1 MNDGWFD
8 YDYKDF
14 VIHERA
20 EVDGVVSLDV
30 SLAIQALKILGKH
43 HPLVFVSGGID
54 SQVMALAFA
63 RTKEPATYIYIRPW
77 IDNHYNEVEYVYAS
91 AFAHEHEIKLDVVD
105 LRFDDAKHLG
115 EFLLEQNYFNSP
127 VGSGTVFLLEG
138 IRQAKERWDGTPVTA
153 DGHFVFTRT
162 GAMCRG
168 SFKKPGLSLS
178 EGIRLEDQIL
188 FDFYSS
194 DMFAYYEWTH
204 RNTLQYQIPT
214 RMEAKNIF
222 YNELGI
228 QLRPKMSGWE
238 FLDSQHDYSKLS
250 TIDFANDHSKSARHM
265 MGIEAICDTMG
276 VDLSMVNKK
285 KQLQKDDSDRF
296 ITLYEFETEAFS
308 L

>member
-8 YDYKDF
+8 YDYENF
-14 VIHERA
+14 VIHDR
-20 EVDGVVSLDV
+20 VGIDTVQSLDN
-30 SLAIQALKILGKH
+30 SLAKQALKIMGSH

-63 RTKEPATYIYIRPW
+63 RTKEPATYVYIRPRLDLW
-77 IDNHYNEVEYVYAS
+77 YNEVEYAYAQ
-91 AFAHEHEIKLDVVD
+91 AFAHEHGIELEVVD
-105 LRFDDAKHLG
+105 LFFEDSEHLG
-115 EFLLEQNYFNSP
+115 EFLLENDYFNSP
-127 VGSGTVFLLEG
+127 VGTGTVFLLEG
-138 IRQAKERWDGTPVTA
+138 IRRARERFDGTPVTA
-153 DGHFVFTRT
+153 DGHFVFTRKDAT
-162 GAMCRG
+162 CMG
-168 SFKKPGLSLS
+168 SFKKPGLTLS

-238 FLDSQHDYSKLS
+238 FLDSQHDYSTLS
-250 TIDFANDHSKSARHM
+250 TIDFANDHSKSARHT

-276 VDLSMVNKK
+276 IDLSMVETKK
-285 KQLQKDDSDRF
+285 RLQKDDSDRF
-296 ITLYEFETEAFS
+296 ITLYRFGTEVFW